1 MEDWLYDEGED
12 EKKSVYVA
20 KLAELKVCAVEGIGW
35 LCQGLGSAGVLR
47 GWLC

>member
-20 KLAELKVCAVEGIGW
+20 KLAELKVCG
-35 LCQGLGSAGVLR
+35 C
-47 GWLC
+47 